1 MACFVAPVTEA
12 VISTVA
18 ARALKR
24 SEKNSAEVGK
34 TGAESAKTPL
44 SVKLGWLNKM
54 LWGGS
59 ALLAFEH
66 LWHGEITPFFPFFT
80 AVKDGNVEGMLAEI
94 GSVGVCMSLAVTAV
108 WGVAVAVSCALEK
121 KNAVRARAEDAVG

>member
-18 ARALKR
+18 AKALKR
-24 SEKNSAEVGK
+24 SEKNSAEAGK
-34 TGAESAKTPL
+34 TCAESPKTPF

-80 AVKDGNVEGMLAEI
+80 AVKDGNIGEMLAEI
-94 GSVGVCMSLAVTAV
+94 GSVGVGMSLAVTAV
-108 WGVAVAVSCALEK
+108 WGVAVAVSCVLER